1 MRGTLACERC
11 VIDYGW
17 DCCTTTKGSFID
29 GHVAAPEGEVDVDS
43 WSHHLE
49 RGTHRALVTLYPHSG
64 LLQGAEPYLRSLAS
78 RKGTLPDVVTRLL
91 TALDEWDA
99 AQRSTNTCRTATV

>member
-17 DCCTTTKGSFID
+17 NCCTTTKGGFID

-49 RGTHRALVTLYPHSG
+49 APGWALGRRLAPSP
-64 LLQGAEPYLRSLAS
+64 GADRSQLR
-78 RKGTLPDVVTRLL
+78 
-91 TALDEWDA
+91 
-99 AQRSTNTCRTATV
+99 